1 MEQKCMHRLWL
12 MLFPLFIL
20 SSVLGVRAE
29 DNVKIGEVVVTAG
42 RVEEP
47 LEETTSDVT
56 VLKAEDIKKMNV
68 VLVPE
73 VLRKVPD
80 LTVVQTGGDGR
91 LTQVFLRGG
100 DPKTTLVMI
109 DGVKV
114 NSIATGGFDFSKMPV
129 DDIERIEIVKG
140 SQSTIYGSEA
150 MSGVI
155 NIITKR
161 GEGKPKFVV
170 SFEGGSYGTYNPSMT
185 VSGGDQA
192 LNYRFTGLYYN
203 TQGISAAKD
212 GAEKDS
218 YKNGYFSGNFGV
230 KPSSNTEIE
239 IFGNYSSDRTDLDDF
254 DFVTGRATDSLTF
267 VQNGWH
273 YLAGVRGKLYLFD
286 KWEQIVTLSAYGDLL
301 KFRDPLV
308 EFNNADVFDKRQI
321 VDWQNNLYLA
331 EALTLTAGL
340 TYQHESAENRG
351 SFDEGVID
359 RAAYLNSKLKL
370 FQDTLII
377 NAGLRYDNYDPVGS
391 KTTYKVG
398 AAYTIKEI
406 EATLRTS
413 YATGFRV
420 PSLNDLFYPFYGNP
434 HLKPEESKSFEA
446 GAVKSLLEEKVQLA
460 VSYFSTDYTDMI
472 QADPLTFTA
481 VNIASASVKG
491 VEVNGSYQID
501 ALTLKAGYTYLDAK
515 DKETDLQLNWR
526 PHNKVVFG
534 IGYSTPVVSLLA
546 DYIYVGGR
554 FNSSADAEIG
564 KKLSPYWLVNLS
576 GTYKVSKTF
585 SLFARIE
592 NLFDTDYEEVQGYGT
607 KGTSVYG
614 GVRATF

>member
-1 MEQKCMHRLWL
+1 MHRVWL
-12 MLFPLFIL
+12 VLLTVFIL
-20 SSVLGVRAE
+20 SFAPGVRAE

-42 RVEEP
+42 RIEEP

-56 VLKAEDIKKMNV
+56 VIKAEDIKKMNV

-80 LTVVQTGGDGR
+80 LSVVQTGGDGR

-114 NSIATGGFDFSKMPV
+114 NSIATGGYDFSKVPV
-129 DDIERIEIVKG
+129 EDIERIEIVKG

-155 NIITKR
+155 NIITKK
-161 GEGKPKFVV
+161 GEGGKPKFVL
-170 SFEGGSYGTYNPSMT
+170 SFEGGSFGTYSPSLT

-192 LNYRFTGLYYN
+192 LNYRFTGLYYD
-203 TQGISAAKD
+203 TQGISAAADGTEKD
-212 GAEKDS
+212 G
-218 YKNGYFSGNFGV
+218 YKNGYVSGNFGI
-230 KPSSNTEIE
+230 KPSTSTEIE
-239 IFGNYSSDRTDLDDF
+239 IFGKYSSDRTDLDNF

-286 KWEQIVTLSAYGDLL
+286 KWEQVLTLSAYGDLL

-308 EFNNADVFDKRQI
+308 QFNNADVFDKRQI
-321 VDWQNNLYLA
+321 ADWQNNLYLA
-331 EALTLTAGL
+331 EAVTLTAGL

-351 SFDEGVID
+351 NFEEAVID
-359 RAAYLNSKLKL
+359 RAAYLNSKLK
-370 FQDTLII
+370 FFKDALIV
-377 NAGLRYDNYDPVGS
+377 NAGLRYDNYDPFGS

-406 EATLRTS
+406 DATLRTS

-434 HLKPEESKSFEA
+434 HLQPEESKSFEA
-446 GAVKSLLEEKVQLA
+446 GVVKSFLEEKLQLS
-460 VSYFSTDYTDMI
+460 VSYWNTDYTNMI
-472 QADPLTFTA
+472 QADPVTFTA

-491 VEVNGSYQID
+491 VEASASYQID
-501 ALTLKAGYTYLDAK
+501 AFSLRAGYTYLDAK
-515 DKETDLQLNWR
+515 DKATDLPLNWR
-526 PHNKVVFG
+526 PQNKFVFSA
-534 IGYSTPVVSLLA
+534 GYATSVISVLA
-546 DYIYVGGR
+546 DYLYVGGR
-554 FNSSADAEIG
+554 FNSQLDASIG
-564 KKLSPYWLVNLS
+564 RKMAPYSLVNLS
-576 GTYKVSKTF
+576 GTYKVSKVIA
-585 SLFARIE
+585 LFARIE
-592 NLFDTDYEEVQGYGT
+592 NIFDAHYEEVLSYGT

-614 GVRATF
+614 GIRATF